1 MDTISK
7 DSLIGD
13 VLLEHPEAQEIMIK
27 YFGEQVA
34 CTFCP
39 GQAFDTFAMIAELHG
54 IEEDAV
60 DAMLK
65 EMNEVI
71 AENMAE
77 RQTA

>member
-1 MDTISK
+1 MATITK

-13 VLLEHPEAQEIMIK
+13 VLLEYPEAQEIMIK

-54 IEEDAV
+54 VEEEAV
-60 DAMLK
+60 DEMIK
-65 EMNEVI
+65 EMNTVI
-71 AENMAE
+71 TSSA
-77 RQTA
+77 TADLVE